1 MPRSTVD
8 FSTVSRVLVVHL
20 RHYGDVLLTSP
31 VFSALKKHAPHVEA
45 DALIYDH
52 TVEMLSF
59 HPAVAEILSFID
71 TGKHRSLCLPS
82 GRNDEQG

>member
-1 MPRSTVD
+1 MPRTSVD

-31 VFSALKKHAPHVEA
+31 VFSALKKHAPHIEA

-52 TVEMLSF
+52 TV
-59 HPAVAEILSFID
+59 
-71 TGKHRSLCLPS
+71 
-82 GRNDEQG
+82 